1 MIFTGSMVSLAEY
14 ITWLHIIVAWWLH
27 GTPHIWNVDHNPS
40 NIVDGHMVEK
50 DRNDTAFY
58 IVYNKE
64 FSEVP
69 RFLDV
74 VHLEEYLQI

>member
-1 MIFTGSMVSLAEY
+1 M
-14 ITWLHIIVAWWLH
+14 
-27 GTPHIWNVDHNPS
+27 WNVDHNPS

-50 DRNDTAFY
+50 DRNDSAFY

-69 RFLDV
+69 RFLDE